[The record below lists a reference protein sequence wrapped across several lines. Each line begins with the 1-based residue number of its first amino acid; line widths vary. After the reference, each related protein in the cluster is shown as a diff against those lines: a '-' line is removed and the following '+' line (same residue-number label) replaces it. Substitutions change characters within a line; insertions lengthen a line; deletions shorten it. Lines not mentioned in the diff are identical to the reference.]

1 MVKYSWH
8 KSEVPAD
15 LEIKQVYGIAFS
27 EDNRILLRIEDGDY
41 KLTGGKPE
49 NEERFEDTL
58 KREYKEELN
67 TELYN
72 IYYLG
77 YLSVERNNNPPYA
90 QVRMIAKIK
99 SINQKNCDPDNGK
112 TYGRKLVCPYNVK
125 KYLKYSDVAGNM
137 MLDDAIAAANENYD
151 FSVSC
156 TEEILI

>member
-1 MVKYSWH
+1 MVKYSWFRND
-8 KSEVPAD
+8 VPAD

-27 EDNRILLRIEDGDY
+27 EDNRILLRIEDGDC

-77 YLSVERNNNPPYA
+77 YLSVEENNSPPYA
-90 QVRMIAKIK
+90 QVRMIAQIK
-99 SINQKNCDPDNGK
+99 SINQIICDPDNRK
-112 TYGRKLVCPYNVK
+112 TYGRKLVCPYNAK
-125 KYLKYSDVAGNM
+125 KILK
-137 MLDDAIAAANENYD
+137 I
-151 FSVSC
+151 
-156 TEEILI
+156 